1 MVPTE
6 TAEDLL
12 EKKVKEI
19 IDKEIQKIGFE
30 DLCRRYMGTYLDHI

>member
-6 TAEDLL
+6 AAEDLL

-19 IDKEIQKIGFE
+19 IDEEIKKIGFE
-30 DLCRRYMGTYLDHI
+30 DLCRRYISTL